1 MRSVVI
7 YMRVVPDRCS
17 VAQKAV
23 HCNFVLRQ
31 GIQLDSPS
39 QGLKPYIFS
48 DLNGPTKV
56 VP

>member
-1 MRSVVI
+1 VI
-7 YMRVVPDRCS
+7 FMRVVPNRFS
-17 VAQKAV
+17 TAQKSA
-23 HCNFVLRQ
+23 HCNLVLRQ

>member
-7 YMRVVPDRCS
+7 YMRVVPDRFS

>member
-7 YMRVVPDRCS
+7 SMKVVPDRFS
-17 VAQKAV
+17 LAQKAALC
-23 HCNFVLRQ
+23 HLVLRQ

-48 DLNGPTKV
+48 DLKRPD
-56 VP
+56 